1 MTPSFDPERS
11 PPLHGG
17 LFRAGEHVAV
27 VRSGG
32 AIAILDLER
41 GTFYAATPDAAD
53 AWGMLVEGRAPR
65 EPPARE
71 AAADHV
77 DALARIAGYLLER
90 RLIEPSDGGGEERR

>member
-41 GTFYAATPDAAD
+41 GTFYAATSDAAD
-53 AWGMLVEGRAPR
+53 AGGCSSKAGRLVSRPPGTRPR
-65 EPPARE
+65 LTMWTRWPGSQG
-71 AAADHV
+71 
-77 DALARIAGYLLER
+77 IC
-90 RLIEPSDGGGEERR
+90 